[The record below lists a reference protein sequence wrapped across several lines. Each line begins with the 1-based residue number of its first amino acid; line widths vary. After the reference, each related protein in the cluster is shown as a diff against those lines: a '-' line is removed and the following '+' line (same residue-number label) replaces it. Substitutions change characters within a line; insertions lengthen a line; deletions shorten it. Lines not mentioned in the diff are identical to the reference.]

1 MEFINIELFGST
13 RTGKRN
19 FQRHAGVRF
28 VYACFAVRAGNRA
41 GVKYLEEPSPLDN
54 TSDDADGTRIFS
66 KWVRSVQIL
75 HIQHTTHEL
84 LFYEYV

>member
-1 MEFINIELFGST
+1 MSYKLRIGFESKKKIGFTMEFINIELFGST

-66 KWVRSVQIL
+66 K
-75 HIQHTTHEL
+75 
-84 LFYEYV
+84 